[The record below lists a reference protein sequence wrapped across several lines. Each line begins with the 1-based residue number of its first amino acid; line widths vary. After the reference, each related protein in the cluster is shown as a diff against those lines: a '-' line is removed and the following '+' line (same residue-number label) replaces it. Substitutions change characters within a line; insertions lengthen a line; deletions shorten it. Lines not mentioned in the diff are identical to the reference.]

1 MRLFV
6 AVDAGVAAARA
17 GALLD
22 ELRQRAA
29 RLSPR
34 ARITWVAP
42 NRLHL
47 TVRFIGHADAPRA
60 AEIQAVMAPPLDTRA
75 FDLGFAGLG
84 AFPRFGK
91 PQVLWAGISAGE
103 GDLRRIEREVTAR
116 LATLGIPPEDR
127 PYRPHLTL
135 ARIREAAGLR
145 AATLFAGLEQASL
158 GATRC
163 EAITLYE
170 SRLSSEG
177 PAYLPL
183 VCTPLSGW
191 P

>member
-17 GALLD
+17 GPLLD
-22 ELRQRAA
+22 DLRQRAA

-42 NRLHL
+42 SRLHL
-47 TVRFIGHADAPRA
+47 TVRFIGHADAARA
-60 AEIQAVMAPPLDTRA
+60 AEIQAVMATPLETRA
-75 FDLGFAGLG
+75 FELGFAGLG
-84 AFPRFGK
+84 AFPPSGK
-91 PQVLWAGISAGE
+91 PHVLWAGIAAGE
-103 GDLRRIEREVTAR
+103 ADLQRIEREVSAR
-116 LATLGIPPEDR
+116 LATVGIPPEDR
-127 PYRPHLTL
+127 AYRPHLTL

-158 GATRC
+158 GAARC

-170 SRLSSEG
+170 SRLSSNG
-177 PAYLPL
+177 PTYLPL
-183 VCTPLSGW
+183 VRTPLSGW